1 MIFIGLGSNLG
12 DRTAFL
18 AEARARM
25 NQAGIR
31 VVRESSV
38 IETDPVG
45 YADQGRYLNQVVEVD
60 TQLTP
65 RELLNA
71 LLAIETAMGR
81 VRTIKNGPRNID
93 LDVLIYHQVSLNEP
107 GLELPHPR
115 MMERSFVLE
124 PLRELGYFST

>member
-65 RELLNA
+65 RELLNT

-93 LDVLIYHQVSLNEP
+93 LDVLIYNQVSLNEP

>member
-18 AEARARM
+18 AEARERM

-45 YADQGRYLNQVVEVD
+45 YADQGRYLNQAVEVD

-93 LDVLIYHQVSLNEP
+93 LDVLIYNQVSLNEP

>member
-31 VVRESSV
+31 VVRESSI

-93 LDVLIYHQVSLNEP
+93 LDVLIYNQVSLNEP

>member
-12 DRTAFL
+12 DRTACL

-93 LDVLIYHQVSLNEP
+93 LDVLIYNQVSLNEP

>member
-81 VRTIKNGPRNID
+81 VRTIRNGPRNID
-93 LDVLIYHQVSLNEP
+93 LDVLIYNQVSLNEP

>member
-45 YADQGRYLNQVVEVD
+45 YADQGRYLNQVV
-60 TQLTP
+60 
-65 RELLNA
+65 
-71 LLAIETAMGR
+71 
-81 VRTIKNGPRNID
+81 
-93 LDVLIYHQVSLNEP
+93 
-107 GLELPHPR
+107 
-115 MMERSFVLE
+115 
-124 PLRELGYFST
+124 

>member
-65 RELLNA
+65 RELLNT

>member
-65 RELLNA
+65 RELLNS

-93 LDVLIYHQVSLNEP
+93 LDVLIYNQVSLNEP